1 MGAAEVSDM
10 PTTVT
15 ALGVFLVAL
24 AALLAIS
31 LARDIWAAVRSYRR
45 ERAWD
50 LRAQDGDATAKLIV
64 EIRDGLRP

>member
-1 MGAAEVSDM
+1 M

-31 LARDIWAAVRSYRR
+31 LARDIWATVRSYRR

-50 LRAQDGDATAKLIV
+50 LRAQDGDPTAKLIV